1 MTEQSRHRLG
11 WELFRCERWGPRGS
25 RLHGMALLLSHFLR
39 PGPACFFQD
48 AGQLAEWKEAF
59 NLFDKDKVKHAKL
72 AL

>member
-1 MTEQSRHRLG
+1 
-11 WELFRCERWGPRGS
+11 
-25 RLHGMALLLSHFLR
+25 MALLLSHFLR